1 MKLQLYASNFF
12 DRVNL
17 LQIRNWKYTYKE
29 LLFRFD
35 KSICEEKI
43 QLHKIIRS
51 NLLLEINSSFI
62 SVWQY
67 LILKKNTRK
76 IRLLFCGNKSGLIK
90 YLDIYNDR
98 NWHTIFHCYRY
109 VNTWNTWLTSVK
121 WVIYAMIIFINSRG
135 E

>member
-12 DRVNL
+12 NRVNL

-62 SVWQY
+62 SVY
-67 LILKKNTRK
+67 I
-76 IRLLFCGNKSGLIK
+76 
-90 YLDIYNDR
+90 
-98 NWHTIFHCYRY
+98 
-109 VNTWNTWLTSVK
+109 
-121 WVIYAMIIFINSRG
+121 
-135 E
+135 